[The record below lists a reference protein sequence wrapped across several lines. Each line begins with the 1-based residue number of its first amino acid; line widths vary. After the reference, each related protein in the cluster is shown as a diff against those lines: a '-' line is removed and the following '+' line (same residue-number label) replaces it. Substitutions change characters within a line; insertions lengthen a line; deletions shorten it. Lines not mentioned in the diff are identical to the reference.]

1 MSSYRTGQHLARP
14 VPNDFERA
22 ADCLEWVFYLPGLE
36 DVVPQR
42 VCAREVAKA
51 LDNVIRATFAQ
62 VGNPLEVKLAWQM
75 VLDLMGP
82 ILFGHF
88 VRMRAWKDFTP
99 PVPKHLDTPS
109 KHVLWVGHD
118 KRVVL
123 TLVYE
128 QDVARD
134 IRLWVEDIT

>member
-1 MSSYRTGQHLARP
+1 M
-14 VPNDFERA
+14 PNDFERA

-82 ILFGHF
+82 VLFGHF

-99 PVPKHLDTPS
+99 PVPKLLDTPCRHTRPLPS
-109 KHVLWVGHD
+109 GKFSLGEFLFPTHHHI
-118 KRVVL
+118 
-123 TLVYE
+123 YMSS
-128 QDVARD
+128 RD
-134 IRLWVEDIT
+134 TTKYRGTTRSV

>member
-1 MSSYRTGQHLARP
+1 

-22 ADCLEWVFYLPGLE
+22 ADCMEWVFHLPGLE
-36 DVVPQR
+36 DVVPQS

-51 LDNVIRATFAQ
+51 LDNVVRSTFAQ

-82 ILFGHF
+82 FLFGHF
-88 VRMRAWKDFTP
+88 IRIRAWQDFTP
-99 PVPKHLDTPS
+99 PVPKHLGTSS

-123 TLVYE
+123 TPVYVQE
-128 QDVARD
+128 EARE
-134 IRLWVEDIT
+134 IRLWLEDIT